1 MKQRTTLT
9 MRLLVYFKVTS
20 CSMEAIK
27 FFSTFSSS
35 TDDVM
40 EKVGLGA
47 DGLVGGACDD
57 TNF

>member
-1 MKQRTTLT
+1 
-9 MRLLVYFKVTS
+9 MRLLVYYKVTS